1 MEITKLIGTLSKQ
14 EVLMNH
20 QQFFISAQNVTIAG
34 EVMNEYKFIDLKE
47 INENVEDGKYL
58 SYGTVLDYLDNEVI
72 FEENPKIKFL
82 SIFKLNKGEF
92 LRFFF
97 SKDKNNFTIDLINK
111 LQNRKFFNEFLEK
124 FKKIKI

>member
-1 MEITKLIGTLSKQ
+1 
-14 EVLMNH
+14 
-20 QQFFISAQNVTIAG
+20 
-34 EVMNEYKFIDLKE
+34 MNEYKFIDLKE